1 MKNDIDKAVEWAERE
16 KRHKLNLIYDHKNT
30 KCAETWEDEISHLKT
45 LIQAAEAQKW
55 QTIETAPRDG
65 TQFLYVTDEG
75 EYGLARWINGSWFSF
90 GCDTETGLDIANQGA
105 VKWRLLPNDDE

>member
-45 LIQAAEAQKW
+45 LIQAALQGVGATSYTRDEARSWCSDEKALGFIEDNPHGIRIIP
-55 QTIETAPRDG
+55 QTEK
-65 TQFLYVTDEG
+65 E
-75 EYGLARWINGSWFSF
+75 
-90 GCDTETGLDIANQGA
+90 
-105 VKWRLLPNDDE
+105 